1 MRKDKEIDFISSRE
15 FETVGSIIER
25 PAKKKSLKSVP
36 GSGEL
41 NLTKLNKERNETA
54 SASSTTYGEDAK
66 GLVSQGNKGNWQIK
80 EEEDTQKNTTT
91 EGGVFTKSQT
101 GSGNFMYEGSY
112 LTARED
118 VKTTKTVTDDHK
130 VTNNETQ
137 NVQSTPLQ
145 VMAVNNSSLSDGDI
159 VEKLKESAVEVL
171 KKNDSGKPSW
181 DQASNAPLQSFA
193 WTGEPVLRENAQG
206 RSEWKGKVLGSN
218 EKLNVKYAGSG
229 NGYLMEE
236 GQRNY
241 GNLSAGQLKDEKHV
255 NETSLAEN
263 NNLRPNAVSSKD
275 NTENFSIKGRKLP
288 LTGFTGHSENRIKSA
303 FDDHNAVGKV
313 EQPEIQMNEGQMVTT
328 LQQRDS
334 PLNHTIPEMTSTS
347 NATVQRSNNE
357 SRPEVG
363 LHEHS
368 DLKENTSS
376 NDTTV
381 ANKNE
386 KLEFHGSD
394 NAKSDEDDD
403 KKVFDD
409 IEKQRQSIGED
420 EEGYNSSRYM
430 EEDQKEATSTKKEDG
445 NKESYSPEG
454 DEKSLNTEP
463 WEDDFSLEEDELATQ
478 RALDEKRKEI
488 DILLKKLDE
497 TRKRRRKRKV
507 LHRIKGFDDITS
519 DDDKDFESFENMDDE
534 GRTDGEKSE
543 STRGEQEFENTDQ
556 TNLDNFNNKSK
567 EGSLVGEKA
576 NSKSLKDWLISK
588 SNSLV
593 KQ

>member
-15 FETVGSIIER
+15 FETVGSVIER

-54 SASSTTYGEDAK
+54 SASSTIHGEDAK
-66 GLVSQGNKGNWQIK
+66 GLVSQGNKGNWRIK

-112 LTARED
+112 QTARED
-118 VKTTKTVTDDHK
+118 VNTTKTVTDDHK

-347 NATVQRSNNE
+347 NATVQKSNNE

-543 STRGEQEFENTDQ
+543 STRGEQEFEKTDQ

-567 EGSLVGEKA
+567 EGSLIGEKA